1 MHVVFLCACLAY
13 ISTGLDML
21 INVAQNLKDFLQ
33 ADSAD
38 NVLSQRETCLNG
50 CKCLNEKKMAA
61 RILSPLLFCFL
72 SFQIDYGIIQYT

>member
-13 ISTGLDML
+13 ISTGLDMS

-50 CKCLNEKKMAA
+50 CKCLNQKKW
-61 RILSPLLFCFL
+61 LHVSFLPCSFVSFL
-72 SFQIDYGIIQYT
+72 SK